1 MASSTLGP
9 SQIIFIPGPIYDL
22 NIILTRRRTVHAT
35 PPAPGTFGDAV
46 GGWGSPR
53 PQLGQAKRPQ
63 LWSNEAF
70 SVSSLQSGL

>member
-1 MASSTLGP
+1 MQYSLFFRQRNLIFFQGKGRTSPFFSDAMASSTLGP

-46 GGWGSPR
+46 GG
-53 PQLGQAKRPQ
+53 
-63 LWSNEAF
+63 
-70 SVSSLQSGL
+70 